1 MFPLRNDSFKS
12 VIIVAIS
19 SVLFLQYIIRMN
31 PNIIPPKCA
40 KCATLSPGLLASPEN
55 NSIKAYPITKYLA
68 LMGNGSGK
76 TNIGWLG
83 NSMPNPSKMAYTA
96 PRRPDG
102 SHHVEI
108 FFHGDDGIPGIDT
121 VVCGKHR
128 FVMDVL
134 YKLLDKPCTDAA
146 CEVVEQEA
154 FQPQTCSSIR
164 PNIQTANML
173 KNRWVNPPCM
183 NI

>member
-1 MFPLRNDSFKS
+1 MVGKQHAESQQDG
-12 VIIVAIS
+12 I
-19 SVLFLQYIIRMN
+19 YG
-31 PNIIPPKCA
+31 
-40 KCATLSPGLLASPEN
+40 PG
-55 NSIKAYPITKYLA
+55 
-68 LMGNGSGK
+68 GS
-76 TNIGWLG
+76 
-83 NSMPNPSKMAYTA
+83 
-96 PRRPDG
+96 DG

-154 FQPQTCSSIR
+154 FR
-164 PNIQTANML
+164 PPDLLEYTAEHPNGKHVEEQMGKSAVHEHISNQL
-173 KNRWVNPPCM
+173 CCIEIFGKEKVQSQVVV
-183 NI
+183 